1 MHHKISFK
9 AFGKEE
15 KMYVI
20 PDIAGIGEKWCS
32 EWYTSEGAGRPQL
45 FFLRCGG
52 AAVTGVAHSDSFCDG
67 IFVACSVTLILFCAL
82 LPEK

>member
-1 MHHKISFK
+1 MHQKISFK

-45 FFLRCGG
+45 FFLRGCE
-52 AAVTGVAHSDSFCDG
+52 AAVTRAAHSDF
-67 IFVACSVTLILFCAL
+67 LQL
-82 LPEK
+82 